1 MTWRN
6 SVRLNVFFSRKIKG
20 FRGVPSHDTFNRV
33 FSLLKL
39 DLLERAFRVWIA
51 EICGK
56 YKKVVPIDGKTI
68 CGATERKPDGWQFLK
83 IAYCQRMGL
92 CQWNNIISIKINN
105 KSNKITAIPVLI
117 TIRMS
122 CND

>member
-68 CGATERKPDGWQFLK
+68 CGATERKPDGSFSKLHIVSAW
-83 IAYCQRMGL
+83 ASANG
-92 CQWNNIISIKINN
+92 
-105 KSNKITAIPVLI
+105 ITLYQ
-117 TIRMS
+117 
-122 CND
+122 

>member
-56 YKKVVPIDGKTI
+56 YKEVVPIDGKTI

-92 CQWNNIISIKINN
+92 CQWNNIISIEIYD
-105 KSNKITAIPVLI
+105 KSNKNNSHTRSDNYQNVL
-117 TIRMS
+117 
-122 CND
+122 